1 MLCCFHSSED
11 NTHFRKKDTGEKG
24 TDSKEVIVGHR
35 EAGVGLPLR
44 RKKAGRS
51 GERPEGGIGTYHVLR
66 SLIDPR
72 R

>member
-11 NTHFRKKDTGEKG
+11 NTHFRKKDTGEKD
-24 TDSKEVIVGHR
+24 TDRGHR
-35 EAGVGLPLR
+35 GYREVEVRLLLR

-51 GERPEGGIGTYHVLR
+51 GERPEGRTGTGHILR
-66 SLIDPR
+66 PLADPR